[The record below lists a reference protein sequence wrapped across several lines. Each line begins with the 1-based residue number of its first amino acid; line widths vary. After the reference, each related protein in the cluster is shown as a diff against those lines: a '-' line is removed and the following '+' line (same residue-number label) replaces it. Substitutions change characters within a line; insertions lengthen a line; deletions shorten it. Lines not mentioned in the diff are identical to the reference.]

1 MGEAIIPIG
10 KTRRQRTPRIL
21 LTTLGLP
28 GISEERWEIYLGAPI
43 ASDKQVYK
51 DFLHEK
57 YMKMKKKISGWKGLS
72 AMTQVGR
79 TMIANSMIYSML
91 RYWAQFLTIPGKIM
105 DALDSDAQAL
115 VWNKSVAFTEG
126 ELGTEKVNRRFM
138 RQGTEHNPRQHLGLG
153 LLSWKDHV
161 DAIQAKAWL
170 NYLDGSRG
178 AWKEVLD
185 QWVLKSYA
193 PYGRGAIL
201 MKDPDKRKKM
211 KVGSAPL
218 PHFWAKALEVPALSL
233 ILECVDNTLYAC
245 RCVRE
250 QS

>member
-1 MGEAIIPIG
+1 
-10 KTRRQRTPRIL
+10 
-21 LTTLGLP
+21 
-28 GISEERWEIYLGAPI
+28 
-43 ASDKQVYK
+43 
-51 DFLHEK
+51 
-57 YMKMKKKISGWKGLS
+57 MK
-72 AMTQVGR
+72 
-79 TMIANSMIYSML
+79 
-91 RYWAQFLTIPGKIM
+91 
-105 DALDSDAQAL
+105 
-115 VWNKSVAFTEG
+115 
-126 ELGTEKVNRRFM
+126 
-138 RQGTEHNPRQHLGLG
+138 QGTEHNHRQHLGLS

-218 PHFWAKALEVPALSL
+218 PHFWAKALEVAHRAARHRLDW
-233 ILECVDNTLYAC
+233 E
-245 RCVRE
+245 R
-250 QS
+250 